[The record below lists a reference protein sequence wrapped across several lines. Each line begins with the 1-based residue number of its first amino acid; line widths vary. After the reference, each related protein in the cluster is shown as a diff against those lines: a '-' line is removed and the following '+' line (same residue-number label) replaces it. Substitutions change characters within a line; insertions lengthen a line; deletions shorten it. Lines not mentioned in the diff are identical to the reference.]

1 MIHFCSKGD
10 LVNLKKV
17 VEEQKLD
24 VNEGDYDK
32 RTGMKFL
39 FTNLQVSILHV
50 KKATSKLLNI

>member
-1 MIHFCSKGD
+1 MVHFCSKGD

-32 RTGMKFL
+32 RTGMK
-39 FTNLQVSILHV
+39 
-50 KKATSKLLNI
+50 NICSPASRSPSCM